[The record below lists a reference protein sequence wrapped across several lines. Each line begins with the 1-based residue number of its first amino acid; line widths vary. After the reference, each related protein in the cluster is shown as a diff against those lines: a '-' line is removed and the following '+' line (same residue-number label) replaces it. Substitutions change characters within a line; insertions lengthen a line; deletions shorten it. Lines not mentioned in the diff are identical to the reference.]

1 MVSRIDAREKFAAN
15 GSAFAPPRIGGI
27 FCGMS
32 VTRIGEFQALEGKAE
47 RLRALLTASLPAIRS
62 SKGCRS
68 CRLLQS
74 QGDPGRILVIEVWD
88 SVEAHQA
95 SVKSIPPEMVEKTR
109 SLLAAAPKAG
119 YYVEQAT

>member
-1 MVSRIDAREKFAAN
+1 M
-15 GSAFAPPRIGGI
+15 GI
-27 FCGMS
+27 
-32 VTRIGEFQALEGKAE
+32 TRIGEFQAQEGKGE
-47 RLRALLTASLPAIRS
+47 RLRALLSASLPAIRS

-74 QGDPGRILVIEVWD
+74 QSDPARILVIEVWD

-95 SVKSIPPEMVEKTR
+95 SVKAIPPETVEKTR

-119 YYVEQAT
+119 YYTEQAT

>member
-1 MVSRIDAREKFAAN
+1 M
-15 GSAFAPPRIGGI
+15 G
-27 FCGMS
+27 
-32 VTRIGEFQALEGKAE
+32 VTRIGEFQAQEGKAE
-47 RLRALLTASLPAIRS
+47 RLRALLSAALPSIRS

-74 QGDPGRILVIEVWD
+74 QSDPARLVVIEVWD

-95 SVKSIPPEMVEKTR
+95 STKAIPPEMREKAR

-119 YYVEQAT
+119 YYTEQAT